1 MSSKMLAGLVAGGFG
16 VALSIGLALSP
27 SFSSQ
32 LTYFLALALLFGL
45 GIFSGILAVNWLDLD
60 DYGHQPAAGA
70 IAGLVAAGL
79 TEVCDLILR
88 LVFASLSKT
97 SPTSVLANLVMSRLP
112 TPSDVARLFFM
123 VLVNLLLYLMYVLIV
138 IGISSA
144 IASFAGRAKS
154 VEALQALLEA
164 QQRSLPRD
172 PSEEDLV
179 DPALLP
185 FMRPEYSPFIA
196 EEPPIPVPTWQQR
209 RTAPK
214 GALPNEQYPFPRK
227 SNPLPGRQGP
237 LPGGNQQFSERNM
250 QPPAQRGQTTPR
262 RNSSGGLNPSGT
274 PARGTTPGAGQRR
287 STSGMRPP
295 PNAQWPKPR
304 DKD

>member
-1 MSSKMLAGLVAGGFG
+1 MSSKMRAGLVVGGFG
-16 VALSIGLALSP
+16 AALSIGLTLST

-32 LTYFLALALLFGL
+32 LTYFLALALSFGL
-45 GIFSGILAVNWLDLD
+45 GIFSGVLAVGWLDLA

-70 IAGLVAAGL
+70 IAGLVAAGV

-88 LVFASLSKT
+88 LVVASISKT
-97 SPTSVLANLVMSRLP
+97 SPTSVLADLVMSRLP
-112 TPSDVARLFFM
+112 APSDVARLFFM
-123 VLVNLLLYLMYVLIV
+123 ILVNLLLYLIYVLIV

-144 IASFAGRAKS
+144 IASFMGRAKS
-154 VEALQALLEA
+154 IEALQALLEA
-164 QQRSLPRD
+164 QQRPLPRD

-185 FMRPEYSPFIA
+185 FMRPEYSPFIP

-209 RTAPK
+209 RSRPEGTSPD
-214 GALPNEQYPFPRK
+214 EQYPFPRK

-237 LPGGNQQFSERNM
+237 VPGGNQRLSERNS

-262 RNSSGGLNPSGT
+262 RNSSGGLNPSGA
-274 PARGTTPGAGQRR
+274 PGKGTTPGAGQRR
-287 STSGMRPP
+287 PASGMRPP
-295 PNAQWPKPR
+295 PNAQWPRPR